1 MKHRIEWISAIA
13 IACAVAFAPVI
24 ALFGCALLIGLF
36 SELPKRYSTLNL
48 FILITFIFLNAVVYS
63 SRTVGASPFDD
74 MSYSYYPQYLEI
86 RELGLFK
93 HLDNQ
98 QSTATISRV
107 EIGFPLIL
115 AVLSSVPI
123 KLSENGL
130 IFAIMLLFGLGVL
143 WAISKT
149 QFEDTRVRNIVIA
162 VTLFLCAWGISTQTV
177 RQSMSCV
184 FVLAYLTSQKRR
196 YIPIAIFFHLS
207 AVWYFGIAALS
218 RRMRL
223 KTSIPIAAIAALFIS
238 SLANYIG
245 DFAEVIDKAVFY
257 RDMQSIEEIRVNYQ
271 ILPISLLIIALGIG
285 LSRPGFGV
293 PALKDINRHAT
304 INNIA
309 SLGAL
314 ELPLAMFRLN
324 TLYTSVLPGLL
335 IGQIVSNRKFQ
346 RFYPVLCAAL
356 LYIALMVL
364 RIGRDENQFGLL
376 KHYAGI
382 NKTPFYYIGHFVK

>member
-1 MKHRIEWISAIA
+1 MSAIA

-24 ALFGCALLIGLF
+24 ALFGCALLIGLL
-36 SELPKRYSTLNL
+36 SQLPKRYATLNL

-93 HLDNQ
+93 HLDTQ
-98 QSTATISRV
+98 QSMVTISRA
-107 EIGFPLIL
+107 EIGLPLVL
-115 AVLSSVPI
+115 AVLALVPI

-130 IFAIMLLFGLGVL
+130 LFAIFLLFGLGVF
-143 WAISKT
+143 WALSKAR
-149 QFEDTRVRNIVIA
+149 FEDARDRNIVIA
-162 VTLFLCAWGISTQTV
+162 VTLFLCAWGISTQAV

-184 FVLAYLTSQKRR
+184 FVLAYLTSNKQR

-207 AVWYFGIAALS
+207 AIWYFGVAALS
-218 RRMRL
+218 RGMRL
-223 KTSIPIAAIAALFIS
+223 RASVPIAALAALFIS
-238 SLANYIG
+238 SLANNIG
-245 DFAEVIDKAVFY
+245 DLANVIDKAVFY
-257 RDMQSIEEIRVNYQ
+257 QDTQSIEDMRVNYQ
-271 ILPISLLIIALGIG
+271 ILPISLLVIALGIG
-285 LSRPGFGV
+285 LSRPGFGA
-293 PALKDINRHAT
+293 PALRDINKHAAL
-304 INNIA
+304 NNVA

-324 TLYTSVLPGLL
+324 VLYTSVLPGLL
-335 IGQIVSNRKFQ
+335 IGQMVSHRKFH
-346 RFYPVLCAAL
+346 RIYPVMWAAL
-356 LYIALMVL
+356 LYIVLMVS
-364 RIGRDENQFGLL
+364 RIGRDESQFGLL